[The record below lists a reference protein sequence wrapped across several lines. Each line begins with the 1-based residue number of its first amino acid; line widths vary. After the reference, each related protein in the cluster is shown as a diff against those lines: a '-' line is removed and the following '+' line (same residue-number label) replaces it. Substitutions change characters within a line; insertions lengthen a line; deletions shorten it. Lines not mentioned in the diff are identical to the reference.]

1 MKSSASTTSGKSSPG
16 NSEPEPWPQTHAHE
30 DGIELLLDLLGGN
43 VPANL
48 NAAPELDSQALNE
61 FYLLQADLRYH
72 LIVGDAIGVEPAG
85 LGLLLKDHDLMP
97 ELRQF
102 RRAAKPCRPSAD
114 HAPRASPIFLAG
126 GFKMGS
132 PFRCA

>member
-1 MKSSASTTSGKSSPG
+1 MAVLPPPITATRSPTGTVCSGTRVNLLDEIQRLDHFGQVLAG

-30 DGIELLLDLLGGN
+30 DGIKLLLDLLGGN

-72 LIVGDAIGVEPAG
+72 LIVGSTPMA
-85 LGLLLKDHDLMP
+85 
-97 ELRQF
+97 
-102 RRAAKPCRPSAD
+102 
-114 HAPRASPIFLAG
+114 
-126 GFKMGS
+126 
-132 PFRCA
+132 